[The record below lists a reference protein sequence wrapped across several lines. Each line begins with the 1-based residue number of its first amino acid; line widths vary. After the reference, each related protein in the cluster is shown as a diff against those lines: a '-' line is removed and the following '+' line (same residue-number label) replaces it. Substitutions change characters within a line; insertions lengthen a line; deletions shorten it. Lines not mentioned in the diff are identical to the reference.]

1 MVIQGGRREGGR
13 GGKDRGRGKEGG
25 RGEGKEKWSERENG
39 RNSKSGDSREERDRV
54 VINAHGGQI

>member
-39 RNSKSGDSREERDRV
+39 RKFKEW
-54 VINAHGGQI
+54 